1 MLFAS
6 SMQTNTTAAPDRK
19 RPAAAGSSP
28 DKVTTSHD
36 DSSSSVPNKLS
47 EELLRCLLTIF
58 SRMGSAAGR
67 GQGDED
73 QQAPS
78 PSVSGSSESS
88 GSGSGSGSEDA
99 YPQDPYGILEL
110 GARDIGPYKR
120 FHVVDA
126 ASFDPNALAGDG
138 DHTPLVVRRLK

>member
-19 RPAAAGSSP
+19 RPAAAGSNS
-28 DKVTTSHD
+28 DKVTSSHD

-58 SRMGSAAGR
+58 SRMGSAGGG
-67 GQGDED
+67 GQGQGGDED

-78 PSVSGSSESS
+78 PSVSGSSSES
-88 GSGSGSGSEDA
+88 SGSGSGSEDA

-138 DHTPLVVRRLK
+138 DAPLVRRLK

>member
-1 MLFAS
+1 
-6 SMQTNTTAAPDRK
+6 MQTNTAAPDRK
-19 RPAAAGSSP
+19 RPADPAGSNSV
-28 DKVTTSHD
+28 KVTSHD
-36 DSSSSVPNKLS
+36 DSSVPNKLS

-58 SRMGSAAGR
+58 SQIGSAGGGGG

-78 PSVSGSSESS
+78 PSVSGSSES
-88 GSGSGSGSEDA
+88 SGSEDA

-126 ASFDPNALAGDG
+126 ASFDPNALAGEG
-138 DHTPLVVRRLK
+138 DRPLVRRLR

>member
-1 MLFAS
+1 
-6 SMQTNTTAAPDRK
+6 
-19 RPAAAGSSP
+19 
-28 DKVTTSHD
+28 VTTSHD
-36 DSSSSVPNKLS
+36 DGSSSLPIKLS

-58 SRMGSAAGR
+58 SRMGSAAAAGQ

-78 PSVSGSSESS
+78 PSVSGSSER
-88 GSGSGSGSEDA
+88 SGSEDA
-99 YPQDPYGILEL
+99 YPQDPYGIQEL

-126 ASFDPNALAGDG
+126 ACFDPNALAGDG
-138 DHTPLVVRRLK
+138 DDTPLVRRLQ

>member
-1 MLFAS
+1 
-6 SMQTNTTAAPDRK
+6 MQTNTAAPDRK
-19 RPAAAGSSP
+19 RPAADAAAAGSNT

-36 DSSSSVPNKLS
+36 DGSSSLPNKLS

-58 SRMGSAAGR
+58 SRMGSAAAGGQ

-99 YPQDPYGILEL
+99 YPQDPYGIQEL

-126 ASFDPNALAGDG
+126 ACFDPNALAGDG
-138 DHTPLVVRRLK
+138 DDTPLVRRLQ

>member
-6 SMQTNTTAAPDRK
+6 STQTTSAAARDRK
-19 RPAAAGSSP
+19 RPADASASNY
-28 DKVTTSHD
+28 DRATSHQD
-36 DSSSSVPNKLS
+36 GSSVPNKLS
-47 EELLRCLLTIF
+47 EELLQCLLTIF
-58 SRMGSAAGR
+58 SRMGAATGGAR
-67 GQGDED
+67 GGED
-73 QQAPS
+73 PPAPS

-88 GSGSGSGSEDA
+88 GPEDA

-126 ASFDPNALAGDG
+126 AWFDRNALDGGGGDAFHG
-138 DHTPLVVRRLK
+138 RRLK